1 VAPAVIV
8 GLSEWHNH
16 PLLLYHGTID
26 SDVPAILA
34 GVAVERGQPRRDFG
48 RGFYTTTLER
58 QAWAWARERAAR
70 RSGGRAA
77 PAVVRFRVPRDALAQ
92 LDTLYF
98 VRGDPDAADYWAFV
112 DHCRQD
118 RGAHRPDG
126 SWYDIVAGP
135 VTLYWDERILIAG
148 ADQIGLHTGR
158 AAALLNTSDREQV
171 FR

>member
-1 VAPAVIV
+1 MAPAVV
-8 GLSEWHNH
+8 VDLREWRNH

-34 GVAVERGQPRRDFG
+34 RVAVGRGQPRRDFG

-70 RSGGRAA
+70 RSGGRAE
-77 PAVVRFRVPRDALAQ
+77 PAVVRFRVPRDVLAQ
-92 LDTLYF
+92 LETLYF
-98 VRGDPDAADYWAFV
+98 VRGDFDAADYWAFV
-112 DHCRQD
+112 EHCRQD

-126 SWYDIVAGP
+126 SWYDVVAGP

-148 ADQIGLHTGR
+148 ADQISLHTER

>member
-1 VAPAVIV
+1 VLV
-8 GLSEWHNH
+8 GQSEWHNH
-16 PLLLYHGTID
+16 PLILYHGTLA
-26 SDVPAILA
+26 SDVASILA
-34 GVAVERGQPRRDFG
+34 GVSVERGQPRRDFG

-70 RSGGRAA
+70 RAGRRAQ
-77 PAVVRFRVPRDALAQ
+77 PAVVQFRVPRDALAQ
-92 LDTLYF
+92 LETLYF

-126 SWYDIVAGP
+126 SWYDVVAGP

-148 ADQIGLHTGR
+148 ADQIGFHTDR
-158 AAALLNTSDREQV
+158 AATILNTSEREQV